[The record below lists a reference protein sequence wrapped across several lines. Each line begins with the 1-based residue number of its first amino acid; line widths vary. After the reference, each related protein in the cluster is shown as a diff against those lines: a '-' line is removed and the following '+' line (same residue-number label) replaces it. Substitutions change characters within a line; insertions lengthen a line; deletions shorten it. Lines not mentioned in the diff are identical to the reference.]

1 MHTLVS
7 NTAIKVD
14 AHISLEY
21 CLRKSMHTLVMNTA

>member
-7 NTAIKVD
+7 NTAEKVD

-21 CLRKSMHTLVMNTA
+21 CLRNSMHKLDTNTV